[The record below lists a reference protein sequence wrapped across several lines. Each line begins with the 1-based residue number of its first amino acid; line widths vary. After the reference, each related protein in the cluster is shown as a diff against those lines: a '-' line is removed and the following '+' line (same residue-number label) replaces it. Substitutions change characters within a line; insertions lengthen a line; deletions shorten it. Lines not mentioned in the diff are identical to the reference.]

1 VSGVRSFR
9 AMGCEVLVAGAG
21 ADDLEAI
28 EHLFGERERRFS
40 RFLPS
45 SELSLVNRAAGRPV
59 VVSADFAEAVER
71 ALWAAEQTDGV
82 VDPTLGAALEAAG
95 YDRDFALVA
104 DSPQP
109 AHPGRP
115 GAWRGVR
122 TAGLLL
128 QLPPDRRLDLNGV
141 AKSMAVDAALELL
154 PGDGWV
160 SAGGDLAARG
170 GLDVA
175 LPGSGTVRLVAG
187 GIATSGSSRRTWVRG
202 GRRMHHLIDASTGR
216 PSRSPWSHVTACGA
230 SCLDADV
237 AAKAGFLLGADG
249 PEWLDERGIPA
260 RFLQADGVAV
270 ANKAWIAATAAQPTC
285 T

>member
-1 VSGVRSFR
+1 MSGVRSFR

-40 RFLPS
+40 RFLRS

-59 VVSADFAEAVER
+59 VVSAGFAEAVER

-82 VDPTLGAALEAAG
+82 VDPTLGAAIETAG

-104 DSPQP
+104 DSARP

-115 GAWRGVR
+115 GVWHAVR

-128 QLPPDRRLDLNGV
+128 QLPADVRLDLNGV
-141 AKSMAVDAALELL
+141 AKSMAVDAALDLL

-175 LPGSGTVRLVAG
+175 LPGSGAVRLVAG
-187 GIATSGSSRRTWVRG
+187 GIATSGSSRRTWLRA
-202 GRRMHHLIDASTGR
+202 GRRMHHLIDAGTGQ
-216 PSRSPWSHVTACGA
+216 PSNSPWSHVTACGVT
-230 SCLDADV
+230 CLDADV
-237 AAKAGFLLGADG
+237 AAKAGFLMAADG
-249 PEWLDERGIPA
+249 PDWLDERGIPA

-270 ANKAWIAATAAQPTC
+270 ANKAWIAATASQPAC